1 MKLSK
6 IFNCLINISY
16 LNCYFHGVSPL
27 FESKKFFNNIKKAK
41 TLLDVGS
48 NKGQFI
54 LITRKY
60 LPSIKVFSFEPQVDA
75 LKIQKKI
82 LGKKNIFYYP
92 IALGSKNKDKFFYI
106 TKRND
111 SSSLLKPKTKIN
123 NDYAIIK
130 KLRIKVKK
138 FNDILNVNALKK
150 PILLKLDV
158 QGFELEVLKGFEK
171 KLNLVEYIIG
181 EVSYIKS
188 YSKAV
193 NAAKLIEY
201 LEKYNFRIIDK
212 LNQTKINGKIYQED
226 ILFKKSVDEKNKKD

>member
-27 FESKKFFNNIKKAK
+27 FESKKFFKNIKKAK

-111 SSSLLKPKTKIN
+111 SSSLLKPKTKIH

-130 KLRIKVKK
+130 KLKIKVKK

-171 KLNLVEYIIG
+171 KLNLVE
-181 EVSYIKS
+181 

-226 ILFKKSVDEKNKKD
+226 ILFKKSVDEKNKNN

>member
-6 IFNCLINISY
+6 VFNCLMNISY
-16 LNCYFHGVSPL
+16 LNCYFYGVSPL
-27 FESKKFFNNIKKAK
+27 FESKNFFKNIKKAK
-41 TLLDVGS
+41 TLIDVGS

-60 LPSIKVFSFEPQVDA
+60 LPSIKVFSFEPQVDS

-92 IALGSKNKDKFFYI
+92 LALGSKNEEKFFYI

-111 SSSLLKPKTKIN
+111 SSSLLKPKIKIN
-123 NDYAIIK
+123 NDYLTVK
-130 KLRIKVKK
+130 KLRINVKK
-138 FNDILNVNALKK
+138 IKDILNVNALKK
-150 PILLKLDV
+150 PIILKLDV

-188 YSKAV
+188 YSNAV

-226 ILFKKSVDEKNKKD
+226 ILFKKNVDEKNKNN